1 MENEGDRQS
10 GAVAA
15 SLMQLALKLS
25 VYNADIEKLGTR
37 LVELFPERKF
47 GAP

>member
-1 MENEGDRQS
+1 MN
-10 GAVAA
+10 
-15 SLMQLALKLS
+15 LQLKTLTGYELS
-25 VYNADIEKLGTR
+25 VYNADIEKLGTK